1 MSYQLAGGEA
11 MARAFDKIYATG
23 IDDYHM
29 TPLNLVDASGKPE
42 GLVKPGDGVIFCCRR
57 GEREVELTD
66 AFTDPSFKGF
76 DREMMK
82 PLDFVILTMY
92 NEKYTY
98 LPIAFAPSKVQMTLA
113 EVLSKAGKKQL
124 HLAESEKYAHVTFF
138 FNGGNQTPF
147 EGEDD
152 IRIPSPKGIGFDQV
166 PSLSL
171 PKVEET
177 LEEGLDKGYDFIVTN
192 FANGDV
198 VGHTSNDAAK
208 RSATR
213 AVDEYVGRAVRK
225 AVANGYT
232 VFVTADH
239 GNIEILRKDDGSAHV
254 SHTCNKV
261 ACIAV
266 GPDGDQGIKMIR
278 EEGKLCDVAP
288 TVLSAMGI
296 EKPAEMEGSPLFSFE
311 NKTKVLLLI
320 LDGWGLGEAT
330 DNNPLFSQDT
340 PVWDSLL
347 GDHAYAKLEAS
358 GPAVGL
364 AEGKTGNS
372 EAGHI
377 NLGSGRVVLQDDV
390 RLDKAMK
397 DGSFAK
403 NPVFLETIQGVK
415 ERGTA
420 LHLFALLTKKS
431 SHGSIDYPNALL
443 DMAKEAGLS
452 EVYVHVIFDGR
463 STDPGSG
470 PALLREFGEGMEKKG
485 VGLMV
490 SGIGRGIAL
499 DRDQNWGRILTAYQS
514 LTEGKG
520 TQYQE

>member
-1 MSYQLAGGEA
+1 MSYRLAGGDA
-11 MARAFDKIYATG
+11 MARAFDKVYAAGT
-23 IDDYHM
+23 DDYHM
-29 TPLNLVDASGKPE
+29 IPLNLTDKDGQPV
-42 GLVKPGDGVIFCCRR
+42 GLVKSGDGVIFCCRR

-66 AFTDPSFKGF
+66 AFTDPAFKGF
-76 DREMMK
+76 EREIID

-98 LPIAFAPSKVQMTLA
+98 LPIAFAPAKVQKTLA
-113 EVLSKAGKKQL
+113 QTVSEAGLTQL

-138 FNGGNQTPF
+138 FNGGNQTSFP
-147 EGEDD
+147 GEDD
-152 IRIPSPKGIGFDQV
+152 IRVPSPKGIGFDQV

-171 PKVEET
+171 PKVEEK
-177 LEEGLDKGYDFIVTN
+177 LEEGLEKGYDFIVTN

-208 RSATR
+208 RSAVR
-213 AVDEYVGRAVRK
+213 AVDEYVGRALRK
-225 AVANGYT
+225 ALACGYT

-239 GNIEILRKDDGSAHV
+239 GNIEILRKDDGTAHV
-254 SHTCNKV
+254 SHTCNQV

-266 GPDGDQGIKMIR
+266 GPDNDNGIKMIKN
-278 EEGKLCDVAP
+278 EGKLCDVAP

-296 EKPAEMEGSPLFSFE
+296 EKPAEMEGSPLFDFE
-311 NKTKVLLLI
+311 KKGKVLLLI
-320 LDGWGLGEAT
+320 LDGWGLGEES

-347 GDHAYAKLEAS
+347 NDHAYAKLEAS

-403 NPVFLETIQGVK
+403 NPVFLETIKGVK

-420 LHLFALLTKKS
+420 LHLLALLTKKS

-443 DMAKEAGLS
+443 DMAKEAGV
-452 EVYVHVIFDGR
+452 EKVFVHIIFDGR

-470 PALLREFGEGMEKKG
+470 PALLREFGEGVEKKG

-499 DRDQNWGRILTAYQS
+499 DRDQNWGRILTTYQS

>member
-1 MSYQLAGGEA
+1 MSYRLAGGDA
-11 MARAFDKIYATG
+11 MARAFDKVYAAGT
-23 IDDYHM
+23 DDYHM
-29 TPLNLVDASGKPE
+29 IPLNLTDKDGQPV
-42 GLVKPGDGVIFCCRR
+42 GLVKSGDGVIFCCRR

-66 AFTDPSFKGF
+66 AFTDPAFKGF
-76 DREMMK
+76 EREMID

-98 LPIAFAPSKVQMTLA
+98 LPIAFAPAKVQKTLA
-113 EVLSKAGKKQL
+113 QTVSEAGLTQL

-147 EGEDD
+147 PGEDD
-152 IRIPSPKGIGFDQV
+152 IRVPSPKGIGFDQV

-171 PKVEET
+171 PKVEEK
-177 LEEGLDKGYDFIVTN
+177 LEEGLEKGYDFIVTN

-208 RSATR
+208 RSAVR
-213 AVDEYVGRAVRK
+213 AVDEYVGRALRK
-225 AVANGYT
+225 ALACGYT

-239 GNIEILRKDDGSAHV
+239 GNIEILRKSDGGPHV
-254 SHTCNKV
+254 SHTCSQV
-261 ACIAV
+261 ACIAL
-266 GPDGDQGIKMIR
+266 GPDGDSGIRMIKDS
-278 EEGKLCDVAP
+278 GKLCDVAP
-288 TVLSAMGI
+288 TVLSAMGLSQ
-296 EKPAEMEGSPLFSFE
+296 PAEMEGSPLFSFE
-311 NKTKVLLLI
+311 NRSKVLLLI
-320 LDGWGLGEAT
+320 LDGWGLGEDN
-330 DNNPLFSQDT
+330 DNNPLFSQDM

-347 GDHAYAKLEAS
+347 AEHAYAKLEAS

-377 NLGSGRVVLQDDV
+377 NLGSGRVVAQDDV
-390 RLDKAMK
+390 RLDNAMK

-403 NPVFLETIQGVK
+403 NPVFLEAIEKVK
-415 ERGTA
+415 ARGGA

-431 SHGSIDYPNALL
+431 SHGSIDYPTALL
-443 DMAKEAGLS
+443 DMAKEAGLT
-452 EVYVHVIFDGR
+452 EVYVHIIFDGR
-463 STDPGSG
+463 STDPGTGS
-470 PALLREFGEGMEKKG
+470 ALLREFGQTMEDKG
-485 VGLMV
+485 IGLMV